1 MVRAAALFYPRAQ
14 WTYMH
19 MYMYMYMSRLS
30 MAATRI
36 PLALTYTEY
45 LWKALTHEEALDS

>member
-1 MVRAAALFYPRAQ
+1 
-14 WTYMH
+14 MH
-19 MYMYMYMSRLS
+19 MYMCMYMSRVS